1 MAPASAKA
9 NSHSYD
15 DLPIAVVGGKGAG
28 VTGGRYVRYPKGTP
42 LANLHLTLLDTLG
55 VRLESFADSTGRLDA
70 LGDRTL
76 SDL

>member
-1 MAPASAKA
+1 
-9 NSHSYD
+9 
-15 DLPIAVVGGKGAG
+15 LPIVVVGGKGAG

-70 LGDRTL
+70 LGGRTL